1 MFGDTNIAILSRTR
15 RRYSE
20 RYRRG
25 NNKRD
30 IEMEIYEGKI
40 AVSKFDLTRDDDGDA
55 IMTIDAYKYG
65 VKKRRFNVLRRGCL
79 CTPALIE
86 YDTLP
91 ERFRLRFEEKYGDPH
106 VLLKAG
112 AQAIVINDEAR
123 TYFTHAIMP
132 DGNRLSA
139 EKVNEYTMNASV
151 LDSLRMEYEG
161 QKLGRRSAGTST
173 AISWGGIKAVSEALR
188 EYTKHTLP
196 ESEGRLRDKLLEYMR
211 DGYECLIHRAHG
223 HATARKITEE
233 GGRLIVALR
242 RSNHPIY
249 DIDDILEKYNE
260 AAAEKGWKQLR
271 CRDSIKKYLERPE
284 IEPLWYSAVYGELAA
299 KQKFD
304 RKQRTE
310 MPARRDS
317 LWYGDGTKLNI
328 YYMGRNGSGKPAL
341 RTLYVYEVIDAYSEM
356 MLGYAI
362 GTHETSALQRR
373 AFRMAVETAG
383 HKPFE
388 IVTDNQGGQK
398 TDEALRFMSHICH
411 ISRRTAPYTPQA
423 KSIESI
429 FGRFQSKVL
438 KKDIFFT
445 GMNVTAKKI
454 YSRPRMEYIE
464 ANRDKCYTFEE
475 VCEAYGRYREV
486 WNDRPY
492 PATRTSRRERY
503 YASANFETAA
513 LTAYDMVDMF
523 WSETEA
529 EFTSMGIEIQVG
541 GVKRAYE
548 VFDADGNPD
557 YEFRERNT
565 GRRFVVKY
573 DPDDMSWIWLNERS
587 SVGVRPVCKAY
598 PYAAVHRAMQEQMPE
613 EQRFI
618 RESVEANKRGRIRR
632 RLEGY
637 AIEAEHGVAP
647 EQHGFRTP
655 RIAGISKRDEERIYD
670 DMVIYPS
677 AAAHGEADDECTPL
691 TEGEVQKQ
699 ISGMVYSDIDYRT
712 LNKF

>member
-1 MFGDTNIAILSRTR
+1 
-15 RRYSE
+15 
-20 RYRRG
+20 
-25 NNKRD
+25 
-30 IEMEIYEGKI
+30 MEIYEGKI

-55 IMTIDAYKYG
+55 IITSANYDIL
-65 VKKRRFNVLRRGCL
+65 VRRKRVNVLRRGCL

-91 ERFRLRFEEKYGDPH
+91 ERFRIRFEEKFGDPH
-106 VLLKAG
+106 VLLTTG

-132 DGNRLSA
+132 DGNRLST

-161 QKLGRRSAGTST
+161 QKLGRRSAGTKT
-173 AISWGGIKAVSEALR
+173 AINWSGIKAVSEALR

-196 ESEGRLRDKLLEYMR
+196 ESESRLRDKLHEYMR
-211 DGYECLIHRAHG
+211 EGYECLIHRAHG
-223 HATARKITEE
+223 HTTARKITEA

-249 DIDDILEKYNE
+249 DLDDILKKYNE
-260 AAAEKGWKQLR
+260 AAAENGWKQLR

-328 YYMGRNGSGKPAL
+328 HYMGRTSSGKPAL
-341 RTLYVYEVIDAYSEM
+341 CTLYVYEVIDAYSEM

-362 GTHETSALQRR
+362 GTHETSELQRR

-398 TDEALRFMSHICH
+398 TDEALQFMSHICR

-445 GMNVTAKKI
+445 GMNVTAKRAS
-454 YSRPRMEYIE
+454 SRPRREYIA
-464 ANRDKCYTFEE
+464 ANKDKCYTFEE
-475 VCEAYGRYREV
+475 VCKAYARYREI
-486 WNDRPY
+486 WNDMPY

-503 YASANFETAA
+503 YTSENAETPA
-513 LTAYDMVDMF
+513 LTVHDMVDMF

-529 EFTSMGIEIQVG
+529 VFTSMGVEIQVG

-548 VFDADGNPD
+548 VFDADGKPD
-557 YEFRERNT
+557 FGFRERNT
-565 GRRFVVKY
+565 GRRFIVKY
-573 DPDDMSWIWLNERS
+573 DPDDMSWVWLNERS

-598 PYAAVHRAMQEQMPE
+598 PYAVVHRAIQEQTPE
-613 EQRFI
+613 EQQFI

-632 RLEGY
+632 RIGGY
-637 AIEAEHGVAP
+637 AIETEHGVAP

-655 RIAGISKRDEERIYD
+655 RIAGLSKRDEERIYD
-670 DMVIYPS
+670 DMVIYPHAVTGDS
-677 AAAHGEADDECTPL
+677 EDSDYMPL
-691 TEGEVQKQ
+691 TEGEMQKQ